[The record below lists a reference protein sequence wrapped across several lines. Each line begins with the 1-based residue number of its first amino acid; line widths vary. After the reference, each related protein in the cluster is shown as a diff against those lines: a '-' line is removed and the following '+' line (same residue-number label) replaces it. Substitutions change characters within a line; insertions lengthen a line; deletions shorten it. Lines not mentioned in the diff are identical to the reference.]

1 MSLLAH
7 LALTPQ
13 QSAFSDADFQQLR
26 ELIYQ
31 TTGIFFQEN
40 KRYLLESRVGRRLA
54 ELRLPNARAYV
65 HLLKN
70 GKGSEEF
77 RRLINAI
84 TINETFFFRAPAQLE
99 VIANHLTPEWL
110 QLKRPIRIWSA
121 GCSSGEEPYT
131 IALFVRHNL
140 LPRYPYLRFE
150 IIGTDINTEVLQQ
163 AQEGLYGAYA
173 VRSLPSEYLQR
184 YFLQEGDR
192 YRLKPEIRQMV
203 QFRVL
208 NLVDPLAMQA
218 MRDFDL
224 IVCANVL
231 IYFDDNM
238 KRRVVQA
245 FYRSLVPGGYLF
257 IGFSETLYGIS
268 QAFHPVRF
276 GKTIVYRK
284 ELRPEETPG
293 N

>member
-7 LALTPQ
+7 LPLTPQ
-13 QSAFSDADFQQLR
+13 QGALSDEDFQQLR
-26 ELIYQ
+26 DLIYQ

-40 KRYLLESRVGRRLA
+40 KRYLLESRVRRRLT
-54 ELRLPNARAYV
+54 ELKLPSARDYV
-65 HLLKN
+65 HLLSN
-70 GKGSEEF
+70 GQSSEEL

-84 TINETFFFRAPAQLE
+84 TINETFFFRAPGQLE
-99 VIANHLTPEWL
+99 VIENHLVPEWL
-110 QLKRPIRIWSA
+110 QFRRPIRIWSA

-131 IALFVRHNL
+131 IALFLRHNL
-140 LPRYPYLRFE
+140 LPRYPQLRFE

-163 AQEGLYGAYA
+163 AQEGLYGSYA
-173 VRSLPSEYLQR
+173 IRNLPPEYLQR
-184 YFLQEGDR
+184 YFIAAGNY
-192 YRLKPEIRQMV
+192 YRLRPEIRQMV

-208 NLVDPLAMQA
+208 NLVDTLAMQA

-224 IVCANVL
+224 IICANVL
-231 IYFDDNM
+231 IYFDDNI
-238 KRRVVQA
+238 KRRVVQS

-268 QAFHPVRF
+268 QAFHPVRC

-284 ELRPEETPG
+284 ELQPEETSG